1 MRPLEEFREQVEM
14 DLAQCK
20 RDLEPLESGTLRQFT
35 RKEGELK
42 WVEITHDI
50 IAFHKR
56 NIALYE
62 AILAR
67 LSESET
73 QKAK

>member
-1 MRPLEEFREQVEM
+1 LEEFREQVEM

-20 RDLEPLESGTLRQFT
+20 SNLEPLEPGTLRQ

-42 WVEITHDI
+42 WVEITHEI

-62 AILAR
+62 TILAR

-73 QKAK
+73 KAH

>member
-1 MRPLEEFREQVEM
+1 MRRLEEFREQVEM

-20 RDLEPLESGTLRQFT
+20 SALEPLESGTLRQFT

-73 QKAK
+73 QKAN

>member
-1 MRPLEEFREQVEM
+1 MRRLEEFREQVEM

-20 RDLEPLESGTLRQFT
+20 SNLEPQESGTLRQFT

-42 WVEITHDI
+42 WVEITHGI

-62 AILAR
+62 TILAH

-73 QKAK
+73 KAH